1 MNLKTFEFTDDE
13 KLYLLTGV
21 ARLQAIDTLCN
32 FRFQILNK
40 DGSERYSMGTTNLWI
55 PESLT
60 QKLQETLLEETKGR
74 IMMTS
79 EIVVIQAYDFKE
91 ARAKTLKEAIVAFL
105 VKNWFLRID
114 NNWAFSYKFRD
125 QVRCILVGD

>member
-21 ARLQAIDTLCN
+21 ARLQAIDSLCS
-32 FRFQILNK
+32 FQFQILNK
-40 DGSERYSMGTTNLWI
+40 DGSERYIMETTNLWI

-60 QKLQETLLEETKGR
+60 QKLQEALLEETKGR

-79 EIVVIQAYDFKE
+79 EIVVIQAYDFE
-91 ARAKTLKEAIVAFL
+91 EVRAKTLKEAIVAFL
-105 VKNWFLRID
+105 VKNWFLQID

-125 QVRCILVGD
+125 QVKCILVGE